1 MVLYDFLAPAYDPVL
16 KPIYAPFRRRAFE
29 ALDLAPGAAVLDL
42 ACGTGQNFSY
52 LRVEME
58 GYGKI
63 VGVDISKGMLKKAEL
78 AAQRQGRV
86 QVWLLKMDA
95 AQLTSTLLEQTVGQA
110 EVDAVVCT
118 YGFTAMK
125 NWKEVFQ
132 RSFELLKPG
141 GAYFIHDIHAEVRTR
156 RVKAFEIATQVDLTR
171 KSWEPL
177 QELCVDFHFEYLDPS
192 AHIFAGRLFVARGIK
207 PASSPTR

>member
-29 ALDLAPGAAVLDL
+29 ALNLAPGSSVLDL

-58 GYGKI
+58 GHGKI
-63 VGVDISKGMLKKAEL
+63 VGVDISKGMLKKAEK

-95 AQLTSTLLEQTVGQA
+95 AQLTPPLLEQTIGQA
-110 EVDAVVCT
+110 KVDAVVCT

-125 NWKEVFQ
+125 NWEEAFH

-141 GAYFIHDIHAEVRTR
+141 GPYFIHDIHAKKRTPH
-156 RVKAFEIATQVDLTR
+156 VKAFEIATQVDLTR

-177 QELCVDFHFEYLDPS
+177 QARCPDFHFEYLDPS
-192 AHIFAGRLFVARGIK
+192 MHLFAGRLFVARGIK
-207 PASSPTR
+207 PTSAPAR